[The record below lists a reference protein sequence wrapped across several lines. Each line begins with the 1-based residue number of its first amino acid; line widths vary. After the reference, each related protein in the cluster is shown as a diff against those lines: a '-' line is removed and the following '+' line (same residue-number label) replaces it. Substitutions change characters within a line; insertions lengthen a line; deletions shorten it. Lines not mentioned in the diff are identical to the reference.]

1 MKNKFLFV
9 ICVFLL
15 FLFGCKAVETPQ
27 NQEDLPSS
35 NNPDQSV
42 EDKKE
47 FIGFSIT
54 SLPCTLY
61 NTFYNNVFSE
71 EGLEVTKMYSDG
83 TQEICDRSEF
93 YMVINGETEIKTG
106 YVLDSNLLGQQE
118 ISIYLY
124 NYSDYWAKFWI
135 NVIFQE
141 NEVPPEEYPPEEYP
155 PEENPEV
162 DDTLFSFF
170 VETLP
175 AKVVYKKGDYFSSEG
190 IVCKAIDVYFQEY
203 EVEPTKMTI
212 VYEGDETYTEND
224 ISLPLPIGTHTVYV
238 YYQNLKYYFTI
249 NVFDVQEIKDFA
261 YINTG
266 DSITIGGYEGT
277 DFTDT
282 EEGVYV
288 PIPGYDPNAP
298 YEKVYSTP
306 ADFEYEFIEGSTTEI
321 NITGIKDEVESKIT
335 ELTIPA
341 TIDGYTVKTVT
352 VGILDYA
359 PEVRTFVME
368 EGIQGFSANENN
380 SYSHYL
386 GGKSKVTKMFL
397 PSSLR
402 ITEEDYIN
410 YFCIGLHYLQELSI
424 DFTNFDKA
432 HYWETKQ
439 KDFLYCPNL
448 KKITIR
454 FSSNNDDHLNNYS
467 IGIRNGEWLFGG
479 TSIEEINFAFNDEE
493 FIPSEYKNKPGIS
506 LIWEAGSFEN
516 VKTLKKVTFPENC
529 DILIGEGAFA
539 NSSIET
545 FVFPKNSKV
554 CIWGIE
560 AFKNCKNLASVI
572 FEEGCEIETNNVSKS
587 FEGSL
592 WSQTVTKLDLSVWDE
607 CRLDF
612 SNFTALQE
620 VVVGSSKVYCNFAGC
635 NNLTT
640 ITMNDDAIFLP
651 YSLAETALT
660 SVVIQGENYNDT
672 CGGYDVR
679 YDIDYEIES
688 GLHPGLFTNCQN
700 LTDLTVKN
708 CRIPPYLFGLNG
720 TDNSNITFNY
730 DNISFGKYAF
740 YKCAFLKEFDM
751 NKVMSISN
759 SGYQFAYCENLEK
772 VTVWST
778 KIENEYTEV
787 EGYSYGLEKGMF
799 YNCTNLKT
807 VISDYAIFEFPKE
820 CFYNCYN
827 LENITL
833 PNTTNSC
840 KVGFNEFFGKYTY
853 KKLTYEDDSF
863 YGASKIAKK
872 VLDNDLVIYNFP
884 FAFKNAT
891 YCIDDLKLTDV
902 SVIDFSEIAVKNLT
916 IADVFYYIPENFAL
930 GNPYLETVTL
940 DGDIEYAAF
949 KDCTALNTVIIGDK
963 TFHVVRNNSFD
974 GCIAL
979 EKIIVPAEFYEQY
992 ITAKCWKPYRD
1003 LIISSE

>member
-9 ICVFLL
+9 ICVFL
-15 FLFGCKAVETPQ
+15 FFFGCKAVETPQ

-93 YMVINGETEIKTG
+93 YMVINGETEIKSG

-118 ISIYLY
+118 ISIYFY
-124 NYSDYWAKFWI
+124 NNSDHWAKFWI

-141 NEVPPEEYPPEEYP
+141 NEVL
-155 PEENPEV
+155 PEENPEEENPSE

-175 AKVVYKKGDYFSSEG
+175 EKVVYKKGDYFSSEG

-224 ISLPLPIGTHTVYV
+224 ISLPLSIGTHTVYV
-238 YYQNLKYYFTI
+238 YYQNLIYYFTI

-277 DFTDT
+277 DFVDS
-282 EEGVYV
+282 EEGNYE

-298 YEKVYSTP
+298 YVKVYSTP
-306 ADFEYEFIEGSTTEI
+306 ADFEYEFINGSTTEI

-380 SYSHYL
+380 SYSHCL

-402 ITEEDYIN
+402 STEEDYIN

-448 KKITIR
+448 KKMTIR
-454 FSSNNDDHLNNYS
+454 ISPNGSGL
-467 IGIRNGEWLFGG
+467 GIKNGEWFLGK
-479 TSIEEINFAFNDEE
+479 TSIEEIEYIFSNTVSSEE
-493 FIPSEYKNKPGIS
+493 RSMGCS
-506 LIWEAGSFEN
+506 WEAGSFEN

-529 DILIGEGAFA
+529 DIFIGEGAFA

-607 CRLDF
+607 CWLDF
-612 SNFTALQE
+612 SNFTALKE

-640 ITMNDDAIFLP
+640 ITMNDDAVFLP

-660 SVVIQGENYNDT
+660 SVVIQGQNYNDEI
-672 CGGYDVR
+672 YDSKYVV
-679 YDIDYEIES
+679 ENGE
-688 GLHPGLFTNCQN
+688 HPGLLTNCKN
-700 LTDLTVKN
+700 LTELTIKN
-708 CRIPPYLFGLNG
+708 CAVPPYLFGLNG
-720 TDNSNITFNY
+720 TDNSNITFDY
-730 DNISFGKYAF
+730 DNISLCKYAF
-740 YKCAFLKEFDM
+740 YKCAFIKEFDM
-751 NKVMSISN
+751 TKVISYSSSN
-759 SGYQFAYCENLEK
+759 FEEAGHHFAYCENLEK
-772 VTVWST
+772 VTVWS
-778 KIENEYTEV
+778 KIVDYEGRDCD
-787 EGYSYGLEKGMF
+787 GYSYGLGYGMF

-807 VISDYAIFEFPKE
+807 VISEYPIFEFPKE
-820 CFYNCYN
+820 CFYNCVN
-827 LENITL
+827 LENINL
-833 PNTTNSC
+833 PETTNSYI
-840 KVGFNEFFGKYTY
+840 VGYSAFYGPTI
-853 KKLTYEDDSF
+853 KKLAYEEDSF

-992 ITAKCWKPYRD
+992 ITAECWKPYRD